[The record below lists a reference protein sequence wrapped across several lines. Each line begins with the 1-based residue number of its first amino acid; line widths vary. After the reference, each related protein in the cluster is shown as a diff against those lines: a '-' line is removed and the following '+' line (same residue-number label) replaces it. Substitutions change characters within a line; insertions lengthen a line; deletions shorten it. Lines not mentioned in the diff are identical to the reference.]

1 MTGTIRSRSNARPY
15 FLQAILHNTH
25 CSPSNR
31 KPAATAQI
39 KAESTRTLDISKGAI
54 TLKPRVRIAK
64 TTDNTGRK
72 AMSRLSFS
80 RKLASSPSPRYHASC
95 ARSAARHASFA
106 ESAPLGRSAPCKNK
120 NSDFFATFFRLGT
133 LSCSHK
139 AKTGRFAAD
148 LLRFRA
154 DIPALPL
161 RNSP

>member
-1 MTGTIRSRSNARPY
+1 
-15 FLQAILHNTH
+15 
-25 CSPSNR
+25 
-31 KPAATAQI
+31 
-39 KAESTRTLDISKGAI
+39 
-54 TLKPRVRIAK
+54 
-64 TTDNTGRK
+64 
-72 AMSRLSFS
+72 MSRLSFS
-80 RKLASSPSPRYHASC
+80 RKLASSPSPRY
-95 ARSAARHASFA
+95 HASFA

-161 RNSP
+161 RDNP